1 MDKLHTPIGAL
12 ARHWE
17 ELVDDME
24 AIAAGY
30 RDEGATVL
38 ELHPGD
44 VTAVTGPPFTLNV
57 LVPDNEADDLET
69 VLARSTLETGDV
81 LRSTVDGLVLGLLVL
96 ETASTGDVVLCPMH
110 YGEEA
115 GDRFREGASEGGE
128 IVVHLRRLTDD
139 TVVSLS
145 YDNPELFFER

>member
-69 VLARSTLETGDV
+69 ILARSTLETGEV

-96 ETASTGDVVLCPMH
+96 EAASTGDVVLCPMY

-115 GDRFREGASEGGE
+115 GDRFREEASEEE

-145 YDNPELFFER
+145 YDDPQPFFER

>member
-1 MDKLHTPIGAL
+1 MDKLHMPIGAL
-12 ARHWE
+12 AQHWE
-17 ELVDDME
+17 EVVDDME

-44 VTAVTGPPFTLNV
+44 VTAVAGPPFTLNV

-69 VLARSTLETGDV
+69 VLARSALETGEV

-96 ETASTGDVVLCPMH
+96 EADSTGDIVLCPM
-110 YGEEA
+110 YYAEGA
-115 GDRFREGASEGGE
+115 GDRFREGASEEEE
-128 IVVHLRRLTDD
+128 IVVHLRRLDDD

-145 YDNPELFFER
+145 YDDPDLFFGQ